1 MGHIT
6 SNIDRFQTIPVA
18 TMFRFGLTLMPNSQ
32 QVISVVASIAL
43 VVSSMGLEGCKKK
56 ESQADQQAQAPAA
69 TFAMPTADQLYQ
81 LVAPIALFPD
91 NLVAIVLASSTYP
104 DQITASWQW
113 LQQNGGLKGADL
125 MQSVDQQPWDASVKG
140 LTQFPDVVQQMAT
153 NLSWTSSLGD
163 AYFNAPQ
170 NVMNAVQVMRQ
181 RAYQA
186 GNLKSTPQQNVQVE
200 NQPAGTEPA
209 PASSGNED
217 EQPPV
222 TVVQSP
228 PQTIVIQPAQPDVV
242 YVPSYNPT
250 VVYGEPIPPAPGY
263 STADMVTTGLVSFG
277 VGMLVGAAISNNNN
291 NCCGW
296 GYNSWN
302 TGWNNSSVHYN
313 NNVYISNSNTFVNR
327 NNYNNVNRNNI
338 NGNNINRNN
347 INANNINRNDLNR
360 GGTPQFDQRRNQG
373 VGDRNQGIGDRNQ
386 GVGNR
391 NQVVGDRNQGVG
403 NRNQGVGDRN
413 QGVGNRNQGVGDRN
427 QGVGNRNQ
435 GVGDRNQGAGNRNQG
450 VGDRNQGAGNRNQ
463 GGGNQRTEQRG
474 YGNQPN
480 RGASNNAMGNYKQG
494 GNARNDSARGKQ
506 SVNGG
511 GNRGGAN
518 TAQARGGGGG
528 AKSGG
533 GNRSGGAKGGGAKSG
548 GSKGGGGRKR

>member
-1 MGHIT
+1 
-6 SNIDRFQTIPVA
+6 
-18 TMFRFGLTLMPNSQ
+18 MPNSQ
-32 QVISVVASIAL
+32 QVISVALSLAL
-43 VVSSMGLEGCKKK
+43 VVSSMGLDGCKKK
-56 ESQADQQAQAPAA
+56 ESTGDATQASQTAQAAQVP
-69 TFAMPTADQLYQ
+69 TTTYAMPTADQLYQ

-113 LQQNGGLKGADL
+113 MQQNGGLKDAQL
-125 MQSVDQQPWDASVKG
+125 MQAVNQQPWDDSVKG
-140 LTQFPDVVQQMAT
+140 LTQFSDVLQQMAT

-181 RAYQA
+181 RAYQV

-200 NQPAGTEPA
+200 SQPAGTEPVA
-209 PASSGNED
+209 ASSGE
-217 EQPPV
+217 EQQV

-228 PQTIVIQPAQPDVV
+228 PQTIVIEPAQPDVV

-250 VVYGEPIPPAPGY
+250 AVYGEPVAAPPGY
-263 STADMVTTGLVSFG
+263 STGAVVTTALVTFG
-277 VGMLVGAAISNNNN
+277 VGMMIGAAMNNNN
-291 NCCGW
+291 DCCGW

-302 TGWNNSSVHYN
+302 TGWNNSSVSYH
-313 NNVYISNSNTFVNR
+313 NNVYVSNSSTFVNR
-327 NNYNNVNRNNI
+327 SSYNSANVNRNNVNRNNI
-338 NGNNINRNN
+338 NANNVNRNN
-347 INANNINRNDLNR
+347 LNR

-373 VGDRNQGIGDRNQ
+373 VGD
-386 GVGNR
+386 
-391 NQVVGDRNQGVG
+391 
-403 NRNQGVGDRN
+403 
-413 QGVGNRNQGVGDRN
+413 RNQGVGDRN

-463 GGGNQRTEQRG
+463 GPGNQRTEQRG
-474 YGNQPN
+474 YGNQPS
-480 RGASNNAMGNYKQG
+480 RGASNNAVGNYQQG

-518 TAQARGGGGG
+518 TAQAQNRGGGGG
-528 AKSGG
+528 NRGG
-533 GNRSGGAKGGGAKSG
+533 GNQAQAQNRGGGGGGGGGGSRSGGGAKGGG
-548 GSKGGGGRKR
+548 RPPR

>member
-1 MGHIT
+1 
-6 SNIDRFQTIPVA
+6 
-18 TMFRFGLTLMPNSQ
+18 MPNSQ
-32 QVISVVASIAL
+32 QVIAVVASVAL
-43 VVSSMGLEGCKKK
+43 VVSSMGLEGCNKK
-56 ESQADQQAQAPAA
+56 ESQAGQPAQAPTTTYA
-69 TFAMPTADQLYQ
+69 TPTPDQLYQ

-104 DQITASWQW
+104 DQITAAWQW
-113 LQQNGGLKGADL
+113 MQQNGGLKGAQL

-140 LTQFPDVVQQMAT
+140 LTQFSDVLQQMAT

-209 PASSGNED
+209 PASSGE
-217 EQPPV
+217 EQQV

-250 VVYGEPIPPAPGY
+250 VVYGDPVPPPPGY
-263 STADMVTTGLVSFG
+263 STEAMVTTGLVSFG
-277 VGMLVGAAISNNNN
+277 IGMLVGAAINNNN
-291 NCCGW
+291 DCCGW

-302 TGWNNSSVHYN
+302 TGWNNSSVNYN
-313 NNVYISNSNTFVNR
+313 NNVYVSNSNTFVNR
-327 NNYNNVNRNNI
+327 SNYNNVNRNNI
-338 NGNNINRNN
+338 N
-347 INANNINRNDLNR
+347 ANNVNRNDLNR
-360 GGTPQFDQRRNQG
+360 GNSPQFDQRRNEGVGDRNQG
-373 VGDRNQGIGDRNQ
+373 VGNRNQGIGDRNQ

-391 NQVVGDRNQGVG
+391 NQGIGDRNQGVGNRNQGVGNRNQGVG

-413 QGVGNRNQGVGDRN
+413 QGVGNRNQR
-427 QGVGNRNQ
+427 
-435 GVGDRNQGAGNRNQG
+435 
-450 VGDRNQGAGNRNQ
+450 
-463 GGGNQRTEQRG
+463 GGNQRTEQRG

-511 GNRGGAN
+511 GNRGGGN
-518 TAQARGGGGG
+518 TAQARGGGGGG

-533 GNRSGGAKGGGAKSG
+533 GNRGGGAKSGGAKGGG
-548 GSKGGGGRKR
+548 GRKR

>member
-1 MGHIT
+1 
-6 SNIDRFQTIPVA
+6 
-18 TMFRFGLTLMPNSQ
+18 MFRFGGTSMPNSQ
-32 QVISVVASIAL
+32 QVIAVVSSVAL
-43 VVSSMGLEGCKKK
+43 VVSSIGLDGCKKK
-56 ESQADQQAQAPAA
+56 ESQAGQQA
-69 TFAMPTADQLYQ
+69 PTATYAVPTPDQLYQ

-113 LQQNGGLKGADL
+113 MQQNGGLKGPEL

-140 LTQFPDVVQQMAT
+140 LTQFSDVLQQMAT
-153 NLSWTSSLGD
+153 NLTWTSSLGD
-163 AYFNAPQ
+163 AYFNSPQ

-209 PASSGNED
+209 PVSSGD
-217 EQPPV
+217 EQPV

-228 PQTIVIQPAQPDVV
+228 PQTIVIQPAQPEVV
-242 YVPSYNPT
+242 YVPTYNPT
-250 VVYGEPIPPAPGY
+250 AVYGEPVPPAPGY
-263 STADMVTTGLVSFG
+263 STGAMVTTSLISFG

-327 NNYNNVNRNNI
+327 NNYSNANYNNVNRNNI
-338 NGNNINRNN
+338 N
-347 INANNINRNDLNR
+347 ANNVNRNDLNQ
-360 GGTPQFDQRRNQG
+360 GNSPQFDQRRNQG
-373 VGDRNQGIGDRNQ
+373 VGDRNQGVGDRNQ

-391 NQVVGDRNQGVG
+391 SQGIGDRNQGVG

-435 GVGDRNQGAGNRNQG
+435 GVGDRNQGVSNRNQG
-450 VGDRNQGAGNRNQ
+450 P
-463 GGGNQRTEQRG
+463 GNQRTEQRG

-480 RGASNNAMGNYKQG
+480 RGASSNAMGNYKQG
-494 GNARNDSARGKQ
+494 GNARSDSARGQQ

-511 GNRGGAN
+511 GN
-518 TAQARGGGGG
+518 AQARGSGGGGGNRGGGGG
-528 AKSGG
+528 SAKGG
-533 GNRSGGAKGGGAKSG
+533 GNRGG
-548 GSKGGGGRKR
+548 GGGGRPKK

>member
-1 MGHIT
+1 MSADSPLSAIGGKNQKLDTI
-6 SNIDRFQTIPVA
+6 SGDIDRFQAIPIA
-18 TMFRFGLTLMPNSQ
+18 SMFRSGGISMPNSQ
-32 QVISVVASIAL
+32 QVIAFATSVVL
-43 VVSSMGLEGCKKK
+43 VVSSMGLDGCKKK
-56 ESQADQQAQAPAA
+56 ESQAGQQAQAP
-69 TFAMPTADQLYQ
+69 TTTYAMPTPDQLYQ

-104 DQITASWQW
+104 DQITAAWQW
-113 LQQNGGLKGADL
+113 MQQNGGLKGPQL

-140 LTQFPDVVQQMAT
+140 LTEFSDVLQQMAT

-200 NQPAGTEPA
+200 NQPAGTEPVA
-209 PASSGNED
+209 ASSGE
-217 EQPPV
+217 EQQV

-250 VVYGEPIPPAPGY
+250 AVYGAPVPPPPGY
-263 STADMVTTGLVSFG
+263 STEAMVTTGLVSFG
-277 VGMLVGAAISNNNN
+277 VGMLVGAAINNNN

-302 TGWNNSSVHYN
+302 TGWNNSSVNYN

-327 NNYNNVNRNNI
+327 NNYNNANYNNVNRNNV
-338 NGNNINRNN
+338 NRNN
-347 INANNINRNDLNR
+347 INANNVNRNDLNR
-360 GGTPQFDQRRNQG
+360 GNSPQFDQRRNQS
-373 VGDRNQGIGDRNQ
+373 
-386 GVGNR
+386 
-391 NQVVGDRNQGVG
+391 VGDRNQGVG
-403 NRNQGVGDRN
+403 NRNQGP
-413 QGVGNRNQGVGDRN
+413 
-427 QGVGNRNQ
+427 
-435 GVGDRNQGAGNRNQG
+435 
-450 VGDRNQGAGNRNQ
+450 
-463 GGGNQRTEQRG
+463 GNQRTELRG

-480 RGASNNAMGNYKQG
+480 RGASNNAMGNYQQG
-494 GNARNDSARGKQ
+494 GKARNDSARGQQ

-511 GNRGGAN
+511 GNRGGGN
-518 TAQARGGGGG
+518 TAQARAERGGGGNRGGGGG
-528 AKSGG
+528 S
-533 GNRSGGAKGGGAKSG
+533 AKSG
-548 GSKGGGGRKR
+548 GSRSGGGRPKR

>member
-1 MGHIT
+1 
-6 SNIDRFQTIPVA
+6 
-18 TMFRFGLTLMPNSQ
+18 MPNSQ
-32 QVISVVASIAL
+32 QVISVVASVAL
-43 VVSSMGLEGCKKK
+43 VLSSMGLEGCKKK
-56 ESQADQQAQAPAA
+56 ESETGQQAPAT

-91 NLVAIVLASSTYP
+91 NLVAIVLASSTFP
-104 DQITASWQW
+104 DQITAAWQW
-113 LQQNGGLKGADL
+113 IQQNGGLKGPEL
-125 MQSVDQQPWDASVKG
+125 MQAVDQQPWDASVKG

-250 VVYGEPIPPAPGY
+250 VVYGEPVPPAPGY
-263 STADMVTTGLVSFG
+263 STAAMVTTGLVSFG

-338 NGNNINRNN
+338 NTNDINRNN
-347 INANNINRNDLNR
+347 LNGNNVNRNDLNR

-373 VGDRNQGIGDRNQ
+373 VGDRNQG
-386 GVGNR
+386 
-391 NQVVGDRNQGVG
+391 VGDRNQGVG

-450 VGDRNQGAGNRNQ
+450 GGDRNQGA
-463 GGGNQRTEQRG
+463 GNQRTEQRG

-506 SVNGG
+506 SVNSG

-518 TAQARGGGGG
+518 TAQARSSGGG

-533 GNRSGGAKGGGAKSG
+533 GNRSGGAKSGGAKG
-548 GSKGGGGRKR
+548 GGGGRKR

>member
-1 MGHIT
+1 
-6 SNIDRFQTIPVA
+6 
-18 TMFRFGLTLMPNSQ
+18 MFRFGGTSMLPNSR
-32 QVISVVASIAL
+32 QVTAILSSVAL
-43 VVSSMGLEGCKKK
+43 VVGSMGLDGCTKK
-56 ESQADQQAQAPAA
+56 ESQAGQQAQAP
-69 TFAMPTADQLYQ
+69 TTTYAMPTPEQLYQ

-104 DQITASWQW
+104 DQITAAWQW
-113 LQQNGGLKGADL
+113 MQQNGGLKGPEL

-140 LTQFPDVVQQMAT
+140 LTQFSDVLQQMAT

-163 AYFNAPQ
+163 AYFNSPQ

-200 NQPAGTEPA
+200 NQQAGTEPVA
-209 PASSGNED
+209 ASSGE
-217 EQPPV
+217 EQQV

-250 VVYGEPIPPAPGY
+250 AVYGDPVPPPPGY
-263 STADMVTTGLVSFG
+263 STEAMVTTGLISFG
-277 VGMLVGAAISNNNN
+277 VGMLVGAALNNNN
-291 NCCGW
+291 DCCGW

-327 NNYNNVNRNNI
+327 NNYNSANYNNV
-338 NGNNINRNN
+338 NRNN
-347 INANNINRNDLNR
+347 INANNVNRNDLNR
-360 GGTPQFDQRRNQG
+360 GNSPQFDQRRNQA
-373 VGDRNQGIGDRNQ
+373 VGDRNQ

-391 NQVVGDRNQGVG
+391 NQGIGDRNQGVG

-413 QGVGNRNQGVGDRN
+413 QGVGNRNQGIGDRN

-435 GVGDRNQGAGNRNQG
+435 GVGDRNQGVGN
-450 VGDRNQGAGNRNQ
+450 RNQGAGN
-463 GGGNQRTEQRG
+463 QRPEQRG

-494 GNARNDSARGKQ
+494 GNARNDSARGQQ
-506 SVNGG
+506 SVNGVATAAAIQP
-511 GNRGGAN
+511 RPVAVEEAGAIAAAVEAAPKAEALKAVPKPAVVVAN
-518 TAQARGGGGG
+518 GRAEPGLVRMSMIRRFRFWPRMYPPPG
-528 AKSGG
+528 
-533 GNRSGGAKGGGAKSG
+533 RSGGTQ
-548 GSKGGGGRKR
+548 

>member
-1 MGHIT
+1 
-6 SNIDRFQTIPVA
+6 
-18 TMFRFGLTLMPNSQ
+18 MPNSQ
-32 QVISVVASIAL
+32 HVIAVVTSVAL
-43 VVSSMGLEGCKKK
+43 VVSSMGLDGCKKK
-56 ESQADQQAQAPAA
+56 ESQAGQQAQAP
-69 TFAMPTADQLYQ
+69 TTTYAMPTPDQLYQ

-104 DQITASWQW
+104 DQITAAWQW
-113 LQQNGGLKGADL
+113 MQQNGGLKGPQL

-140 LTQFPDVVQQMAT
+140 LTQFSDVLQQMAT

-200 NQPAGTEPA
+200 NQPAGTEPVA
-209 PASSGNED
+209 ASSGE
-217 EQPPV
+217 EQQV

-250 VVYGEPIPPAPGY
+250 AVYGAPVPPPPGY
-263 STADMVTTGLVSFG
+263 STEAMVTTGLVSFG
-277 VGMLVGAAISNNNN
+277 VGMLVGAAINNNN

-302 TGWNNSSVHYN
+302 TGWNNSSVNYN

-327 NNYNNVNRNNI
+327 SNYNNVNR
-338 NGNNINRNN
+338 NNINRNN
-347 INANNINRNDLNR
+347 INANNVNRNDLNR
-360 GGTPQFDQRRNQG
+360 GNSPQFDQRRNQS
-373 VGDRNQGIGDRNQ
+373 
-386 GVGNR
+386 
-391 NQVVGDRNQGVG
+391 VGDRNQGVG
-403 NRNQGVGDRN
+403 NRNQGP
-413 QGVGNRNQGVGDRN
+413 
-427 QGVGNRNQ
+427 
-435 GVGDRNQGAGNRNQG
+435 
-450 VGDRNQGAGNRNQ
+450 
-463 GGGNQRTEQRG
+463 GNQRTELRG

-480 RGASNNAMGNYKQG
+480 RGASNNAMGNYQQG
-494 GNARNDSARGKQ
+494 GKARNDSARGQQ

-511 GNRGGAN
+511 GNRGGGN
-518 TAQARGGGGG
+518 TAQARAERGGGGNRGGGGG
-528 AKSGG
+528 S
-533 GNRSGGAKGGGAKSG
+533 AKSG
-548 GSKGGGGRKR
+548 GSRSGGGRPKR

>member
-1 MGHIT
+1 
-6 SNIDRFQTIPVA
+6 
-18 TMFRFGLTLMPNSQ
+18 MPNSQ
-32 QVISVVASIAL
+32 QVIAVVASVAL
-43 VVSSMGLEGCKKK
+43 VVSSMGLEGCDKK
-56 ESQADQQAQAPAA
+56 ESQAGQQAQAPTTTYAV
-69 TFAMPTADQLYQ
+69 PTPEQLYQ

-104 DQITASWQW
+104 DQIATAWQW
-113 LQQNGGLKGADL
+113 MQQNGGLKGQQL

-140 LTQFPDVVQQMAT
+140 LTQFSDVLQQMAT

-163 AYFNAPQ
+163 SYFNAPQ

-209 PASSGNED
+209 PASSGE
-217 EQPPV
+217 EQQV

-250 VVYGEPIPPAPGY
+250 VVYGDPVPPPPGY
-263 STADMVTTGLVSFG
+263 STEALVTTGLISFG
-277 VGMLVGAAISNNNN
+277 VGMLVGAALNNNN
-291 NCCGW
+291 DCCGW

-313 NNVYISNSNTFVNR
+313 NNVYVSNSNTFVNR
-327 NNYNNVNRNNI
+327 NNYSNV
-338 NGNNINRNN
+338 NRNN
-347 INANNINRNDLNR
+347 INANNVNRNDLNR
-360 GGTPQFDQRRNQG
+360 GNTPQFDQRRNQG
-373 VGDRNQGIGDRNQ
+373 VGDRSQ

-391 NQVVGDRNQGVG
+391 NQGIGDRNQGVG

-435 GVGDRNQGAGNRNQG
+435 GRGNPRP
-450 VGDRNQGAGNRNQ
+450 
-463 GGGNQRTEQRG
+463 EQRG

-480 RGASNNAMGNYKQG
+480 RGASNNAMGNYQQG
-494 GNARNDSARGKQ
+494 GRARNDSARGQK
-506 SVNGG
+506 SMNGG
-511 GNRGGAN
+511 GNRGGN
-518 TAQARGGGGG
+518 TGQARGGGGG
-528 AKSGG
+528 GS
-533 GNRSGGAKGGGAKSG
+533 RGGGAKSG
-548 GSKGGGGRKR
+548 GAKSSGGNRGGGGGRPKR